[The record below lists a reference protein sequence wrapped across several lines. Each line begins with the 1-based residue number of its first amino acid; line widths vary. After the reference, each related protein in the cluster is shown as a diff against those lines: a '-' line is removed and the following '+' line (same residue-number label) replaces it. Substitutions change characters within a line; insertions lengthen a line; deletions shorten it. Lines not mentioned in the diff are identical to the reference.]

1 MTAACLYSEVARSME
16 EEMNRKETFIVHI
29 ISQEN
34 ATWQGQVTWAEKN
47 QTISF
52 RSALELLKLIDS
64 TMEIDASRSGWNT
77 GEEGARNQ

>member
-34 ATWQGQVTWAEKN
+34 STWQGQVTWLNKEDTMN
-47 QTISF
+47 F
-52 RSALELLKLIDS
+52 RSFLELVKL
-64 TMEIDASRSGWNT
+64 MDAAMA
-77 GEEGARNQ
+77 EEAIQG

>member
-34 ATWQGQVTWAEKN
+34 ATWQGQVTWLGRKETMN
-47 QTISF
+47 F
-52 RSALELLKLIDS
+52 RSFLELVKLMDNA
-64 TMEIDASRSGWNT
+64 MAQEDAAG
-77 GEEGARNQ
+77 

>member
-34 ATWQGQVTWAEKN
+34 ATWQGQVTWMGREE
-47 QTISF
+47 TLSF
-52 RSALELLKLIDS
+52 RSFLELVKLMDHAMAEDE
-64 TMEIDASRSGWNT
+64 TAG
-77 GEEGARNQ
+77 

>member
-34 ATWQGQVTWAEKN
+34 TTWQGQVTWMGREE
-47 QTISF
+47 TLSF
-52 RSALELLKLIDS
+52 GSFLELVKLMDHAMAEDE
-64 TMEIDASRSGWNT
+64 TAG
-77 GEEGARNQ
+77 